1 MPDPEIWTMNSK
13 KGWPKIAYDKG
24 IWIPCPDPDDDQKK
38 NERWAKLYATAWWEV
53 SGLKYGKKQVRNM
66 EQGLL
71 DLRRGIYATQ
81 PCHTALIHLP
91 NVDVA
96 PLPVMVAAWE
106 AVGDKDS
113 QLRVLVR
120 ADEPEAVET
129 PLIEPFTAEKL
140 GTGLKSQYLQK
151 FKHGPDLTGV
161 VNYAWRVEDMETD
174 VRVFTACGDLGRLQ
188 AAMPDLDQLTN
199 TISVEPL

>member
-1 MPDPEIWTMNSK
+1 VPDPEIWTMNSK

-38 NERWAKLYATAWWEV
+38 NERWAKTYATAWWEV

-81 PCHTALIHLP
+81 PCHTAVIHLP
-91 NVDVA
+91 NVDVS
-96 PLPVMVAAWE
+96 PLPVMVATWE
-106 AVGDKDS
+106 AVGDKDT
-113 QLRVLVR
+113 QLRTLVH

-161 VNYAWRVEDMETD
+161 VNYAWRVEEMETD
-174 VRVFTACGDLGRLQ
+174 VRVFTASGDLGRLQ